1 MWIESQLLLNK
12 KSVVVLRAE
21 SPDDFK
27 LRQRLGTYVQIH
39 YGALKGQLNQSH
51 KYL

>member
-12 KSVVVLRAE
+12 KLVVFLRAE
-21 SPDDFK
+21 GPDNFK
-27 LRQRLGTYVQIH
+27 LRQRLGAYVQIH